1 MKYTQTHYNPYN
13 DLQKFN
19 KYSIKISENL
29 TRFWCSQEE
38 KKNVV
43 YQRNVWMKNMNGTSH
58 TRFLNIS

>member
-19 KYSIKISENL
+19 KYSIKISQNL

-38 KKNVV
+38 KK
-43 YQRNVWMKNMNGTSH
+43 KCCLSKKC
-58 TRFLNIS
+58 LNEEHEWD